1 MRPFSIDRRRAGAF
15 TVLLVAAAA
24 GLPTAIAQGHASVTG
39 TYPAKSGRAKTS
51 IDVVKVAFSGPL
63 RSGTISV
70 RGPRGVVSV
79 GRGGRDPR
87 RISRLIVPL
96 RRGLAAGRYRASWTA
111 VAADGHRQSGSFLF
125 RLVR

>member
-1 MRPFSIDRRRAGAF
+1 MRRLSLKGRRGCTFS
-15 TVLLVAAAA
+15 VLAVVAAVS
-24 GLPTAIAQGHASVTG
+24 LPTGIAQGHASVSG
-39 TYPAKSGRAKTS
+39 TYPAKSGRAKSS

-70 RGPRGVVSV
+70 RGPRGVVSI

-96 RRGLAAGRYRASWTA
+96 KRGLAAGRYRASWTA
-111 VAADGHRQSGSFLF
+111 IAADGHRQSGSFSF

>member
-1 MRPFSIDRRRAGAF
+1 MRMFSLKRRSGGTF
-15 TVLLVAAAA
+15 TVLAVAAVVS
-24 GLPTAIAQGHASVTG
+24 LPTGIAQAHASVSG
-39 TYPAKSGRAKTS
+39 TYPAKSVRAKSS

-63 RSGTISV
+63 RSGTITV

-87 RISRLIVPL
+87 KISRLIVPL